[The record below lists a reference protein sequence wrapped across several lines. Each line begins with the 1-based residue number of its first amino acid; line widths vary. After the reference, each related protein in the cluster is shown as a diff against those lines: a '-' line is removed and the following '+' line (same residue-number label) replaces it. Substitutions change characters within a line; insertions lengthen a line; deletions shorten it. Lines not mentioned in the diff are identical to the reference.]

1 MRALLLSAVAMGLA
15 SCGSDIGEAAAEGE
29 ASTAGAVN
37 ANSSDLPLGL
47 EPFPGA
53 NITNNATFEEAGA
66 SMTIAAMET
75 DAEANEIAEFFS
87 AQAADQGFTFETV
100 SELGENTPL
109 MMNGTDGSGRNL
121 TLTASPVGGK
131 TSLRMMLSDNP
142 E

>member
-1 MRALLLSAVAMGLA
+1 MRALLLSAVALGLA
-15 SCGSDIGEAAAEGE
+15 SCGSDTGELPAESE
-29 ASTAGAVN
+29 AGATGAVS

-53 NITNNATFEEAGA
+53 DITNNATFEEAGA
-66 SMTIAAMET
+66 SMTIAAMDT
-75 DAEANEIAEFFS
+75 DAEASEIAEFFS

-100 SELGENTPL
+100 SEMGDSTPL
-109 MMNGTDGSGRNL
+109 MINGTDGSGRNL